1 MIRIPFRTG
10 RAALPLARRASG
22 WILPWTVALSVY
34 LAGLGG
40 TGLVT
45 LGDSMRGWDASLA
58 HKASLQV
65 PADASAARLNTA
77 LALLRQTRGIA
88 EARLLDPVETARLV
102 EPWLGRSVAID
113 RLPVPRL
120 IDLRVDGAGAA
131 DLADL
136 RQKLASIMPDAVLDD
151 HGLLLDEWRNAATRT
166 MAAIAAMLAAVFL
179 ITLWSAAATARAGL
193 LLDHPLV
200 ELLQLLGAVDAD
212 IAWPFQ
218 ARAWWLGLLGGAGGA
233 LVAALT
239 LATVGSAGRA
249 LPLGS
254 PLTGVGIMDWRV
266 WAILLGATALA
277 GFIAMAAARIT
288 VLRRLA
294 RMP

>member
-1 MIRIPFRTG
+1 MTRIPFLRE
-10 RAALPLARRASG
+10 RPRLPLARRASG
-22 WILPWTVALSVY
+22 WFLPWTVALSVY
-34 LAGLGG
+34 LAALGG
-40 TGLVT
+40 IGLLA

-77 LALLRQTRGIA
+77 LALLRQTRGII
-88 EARLLDPVETARLV
+88 EARLLDPAETARLV
-102 EPWLGRSVAID
+102 EPWLGRSVAVD

-136 RQKLASIMPDAVLDD
+136 RQKLASIMPDAVLDE
-151 HGLLLDEWRNAATRT
+151 HGLLIDEQRHAATRT
-166 MAAIAAMLAAVFL
+166 TAAIAAVLAAVFL

-193 LLDHPLV
+193 LLDRRRV

-212 IAWPFQ
+212 IARPFQ
-218 ARAWWLGLLGGAGGA
+218 TRVLWLGLLGGAGGA
-233 LVAALT
+233 LAAVLT
-239 LATVGSAGRA
+239 LVAVGGAGRA

-254 PLTGVGIMDWRV
+254 PLSTGGIADWRI
-266 WAILLGATALA
+266 WAILLGATITA
-277 GFIAMAAARIT
+277 GLVAMAAARIT

>member
-1 MIRIPFRTG
+1 MIRIPFLRE
-10 RAALPLARRASG
+10 RPRLPLARRASA
-22 WILPWTVALSVY
+22 WFLPWTAALCVY
-34 LAGLGG
+34 LAALGG
-40 TGLVT
+40 IGLVA

-58 HKASLQV
+58 HKVSLQV

-88 EARLLDPVETARLV
+88 EARLLDPAETARLV
-102 EPWLGRSVAID
+102 EPWLGRSVAVD

-151 HGLLLDEWRNAATRT
+151 HGLLLDEWRNVATRT
-166 MAAIAAMLAAVFL
+166 MAAIAAMLAAVLL
-179 ITLWSAAATARAGL
+179 ITLWSAAATALAGL
-193 LLDHPLV
+193 LLDRPLV

-212 IAWPFQ
+212 IARPFQ
-218 ARAWWLGLLGGAGGA
+218 ARAMWLGLLGGAGGA

>member
-1 MIRIPFRTG
+1 
-10 RAALPLARRASG
+10 
-22 WILPWTVALSVY
+22 
-34 LAGLGG
+34 
-40 TGLVT
+40 
-45 LGDSMRGWDASLA
+45 
-58 HKASLQV
+58 
-65 PADASAARLNTA
+65 
-77 LALLRQTRGIA
+77 
-88 EARLLDPVETARLV
+88 
-102 EPWLGRSVAID
+102 
-113 RLPVPRL
+113 
-120 IDLRVDGAGAA
+120 VDGAGAA

-166 MAAIAAMLAAVFL
+166 MAAIAAMLAAVLL
-179 ITLWSAAATARAGL
+179 ITLWSAAATALAGL
-193 LLDHPLV
+193 LLDRPLV

-212 IAWPFQ
+212 IARPFQ
-218 ARAWWLGLLGGAGGA
+218 ARAMWLGLLGGVGGA
-233 LVAALT
+233 LAAALT
-239 LATVGSAGRA
+239 LAAVGSAGRA

-254 PLTGVGIMDWRV
+254 PLTGGGIMDWRV

>member
-1 MIRIPFRTG
+1 MIRIPFLTERS
-10 RAALPLARRASG
+10 RLPLARRASG
-22 WILPWTVALSVY
+22 WFLPWTAALCVY
-34 LAGLGG
+34 LAALGG
-40 TGLVT
+40 IGLVA

-58 HKASLQV
+58 HKVSLQV

-88 EARLLDPVETARLV
+88 EARLLDPAETARLV
-102 EPWLGRSVAID
+102 EPWLGRSVAVD

-136 RQKLASIMPDAVLDD
+136 RQKLASIMPDAILDD
-151 HGLLLDEWRNAATRT
+151 HGLLRDEWRNAATRT

-179 ITLWSAAATARAGL
+179 ITLWSAVATARAGL
-193 LLDHPLV
+193 LLDRPLV

-212 IAWPFQ
+212 IARPFQ
-218 ARAWWLGLLGGAGGA
+218 ARGLWLGLLGGAGGA
-233 LVAALT
+233 LAAALT
-239 LATVGSAGRA
+239 LAAVGSAGRA

-254 PLTGVGIMDWRV
+254 PLTGGGIMNWRV